1 MNDIEIT
8 IYYPKQFEA
17 LRTAYC
23 ASLEDL
29 LISLSKSAEWSENS
43 GGKSKASFF
52 KTFDEKFILKN
63 VKENEFNMFLDNAL
77 RYFDYMSQFLF
88 HKKASILAKILGAY
102 KILVKDNNDE
112 DIKYHLI
119 LMENINYGI
128 ISKSTIFN
136 SPDSDIRVYDLKGS
150 NLRRYID
157 ETKTKPGKVLLDS
170 NFILDFDR
178 EPVLI
183 ELNVYE
189 RLKHALMNDS
199 TYLKSLNVIDYSLLI
214 IFKDIKNKNKDKA
227 NDIIDSPKDENNYSL
242 IKLGIIDYTRKYTFD
257 KQVESVVK
265 SVRYGQKPTIVN
277 PTEYSERFYNT
288 ISKYFVGV

>member
-1 MNDIEIT
+1 
-8 IYYPKQFEA
+8 
-17 LRTAYC
+17 
-23 ASLEDL
+23 
-29 LISLSKSAEWSENS
+29 
-43 GGKSKASFF
+43 
-52 KTFDEKFILKN
+52 
-63 VKENEFNMFLDNAL
+63 MFLDNAL
-77 RYFDYMSQFLF
+77 KYFDYMSKFLF
-88 HKKASILAKILGAY
+88 HKKASILAKILGVY
-102 KILVKDNNDE
+102 KILVRDNNE

-128 ISKSTIFN
+128 ISKNTKFN
-136 SPDSDIRVYDLKGS
+136 CPDSNIRVYDLKGS

-157 ETKTKPGKVLLDS
+157 ETKNKPGKVLLDS

-183 ELNVYE
+183 EFNVYE
-189 RLKHALMNDS
+189 RLKHALINDT

-214 IFKDIKNKNKDKA
+214 IFKDIKKKNKDETK
-227 NDIIDSPKDENNYSL
+227 DIIDSPKNENNFSL